1 MTTHDGGPRPPDRET
16 GGGGAETAN
25 LTLGAVVASPE
36 GNDGGRADLISELS
50 VQDKVLLLTG
60 ADSWRTQGAEALGLR
75 PMITSDG
82 PAGVRGVL
90 LDERHPSSSLP
101 CPSALGATWDTEMV
115 RELAAAL
122 GAEARS
128 KGVDVLLAP
137 TINLMRTPLGG
148 RGFECFSEDPV
159 LTARLAVAFV
169 RGVQSAGVAA
179 TAKHFVGND
188 SETQRWTYDARI
200 AEQVLR
206 ELYLAPFEA
215 CVREAGVALVMAAY
229 NKVNGIPMTEH
240 ARLLRDVLK
249 DEWGFDGVVTSDW
262 HAARSTAATALAA
275 LDLAMPGP
283 DGPWGEQLAQ
293 AVADGAVT
301 PEVLDDKVA
310 RLIRLAGRVG
320 ALTDPGTAAAGGSSP
335 GGDTVDATGSCEAA
349 KPAPAATAGLGP
361 ARADGTRGGLRGS
374 SPRGS
379 TALVDRSLL
388 RRATTA
394 SLVLLRNERDALPVD
409 PAAVRRVAVTGPNA
423 VRPAIHGGGSAVV
436 APVTVSTPAAAL
448 AEALAGHTEVTVAE
462 GCQTWVT
469 VPEPAAGSL
478 RDPDTGEPGVRL
490 EFRAADGTLLAAEHR
505 NSTAL
510 TWWDQVPPGIGW
522 GEAGKIV
529 LVTSFRPDS
538 GGPHVLG
545 AAGVGHLTLTVD
557 GTVIANGTTVVPD
570 DPVEAMT
577 RPGGIRAM
585 VTLQAGR
592 EAHIRLEYTP
602 AADGE
607 GPLAVR
613 LGIIPAA
620 DEDDLLAEAVQA
632 ARRADAAVVV
642 VGSAEMTESE
652 GFDRDTLTL
661 PGRQDE
667 LVQRVAAVNP
677 RTIVVVNA
685 GMPVLMPWAAQVAAV
700 IYAWLPGQAMGEAL
714 ADVLLGRAEPGGR
727 LPVTLPAREADCP
740 VLHAVPRDGL
750 ITYDEGLLIG
760 YRGYDARLSRPH
772 FPFGHGLGYTTWA
785 YESLRATT
793 ADLAAGD
800 DLGLTVTVRNTGSR
814 PGREVVQAYLAG
826 PPEKGDGEAGG
837 ASRPVRELAAFGI
850 ATAGPGESAEVT
862 LQVPARAF
870 ARWDEDTGGWLWPP
884 GQFTVHVGRSSRDLR
899 LTVPVRSEPSRS
911 GGRRETC
918 GLLCRPARGGPVRG
932 RAGAARFGG
941 RAGLTSSARSAAA
954 RRRPAARRHELGL
967 EAVDILQVGSV
978 VTVAARIRV
987 AVGEHQPPAV
997 GRRDRHELFHLLLV
1011 RHVKG
1016 EMVQS
1021 RAAPVVTAS
1030 GAVR

>member
-1 MTTHDGGPRPPDRET
+1 MTTQHPGQRPPGRET
-16 GGGGAETAN
+16 GRAGAGKT
-25 LTLGAVVASPE
+25 ASPAAGTAVAE
-36 GNDGGRADLISELS
+36 PGGREAADLIAALS

-75 PMITSDG
+75 QMITSDG

-101 CPSALGATWDTEMV
+101 CPSALGATWDTELV
-115 RELAAAL
+115 GELAAAL

-159 LTARLAVAFV
+159 LTARLGVAFV

-179 TAKHFVGND
+179 TVKHFVGND
-188 SETQRWTYDARI
+188 SETQRRTYDARI

-206 ELYLAPFEA
+206 ELYLVPFEA
-215 CVREAGVALVMAAY
+215 CVRQAGVALVMAAY
-229 NKVNGIPMTEH
+229 NKVNGVRMTEH

-262 HAARSTAATALAA
+262 DAARSTAATALAA
-275 LDLAMPGP
+275 LDLVMPGP
-283 DGPWGEQLAQ
+283 DGPWGTQLAQ

-310 RLIRLAGRVG
+310 RLLRLAGRVG
-320 ALTDPGTAAAGGSSP
+320 ALSDP
-335 GGDTVDATGSCEAA
+335 
-349 KPAPAATAGLGP
+349 
-361 ARADGTRGGLRGS
+361 DGVRPLR
-374 SPRGS
+374 P
-379 TALVDRSLL
+379 ALVNRSLL

-394 SLVLLRNERDALPVD
+394 SLVLLRNEHGALPVD
-409 PAAVRRVAVTGPNA
+409 PAALSRVAVIGPNA

-436 APVTVSTPAAAL
+436 MPVTVSTPAVAL
-448 AEALAGHTEVTVAE
+448 ADALAGQAEVSVSE
-462 GCQTWVT
+462 GCQTWVM

-478 RDPDTGEPGVRL
+478 REPETGEPGLRL
-490 EFRAADGTLLAAEHR
+490 EFRARDGALLAAEHR

-545 AAGVGHLTLTVD
+545 AAGVGHLTLTID
-557 GTVIANGTTVVPD
+557 GTVVADGATVLPD
-570 DPVEAMT
+570 DPVEAMA
-577 RPGGIRAM
+577 RPGEIRAR

-592 EAHIRLEYTP
+592 EAKIRLEYTP

-613 LGIIPAA
+613 LGIVAAA
-620 DEDDLLAEAVQA
+620 DEDELLAEAERA
-632 ARRADAAVVV
+632 ARQADAAVVV
-642 VGSAEMTESE
+642 VGSAAMTESE
-652 GFDRDTLTL
+652 GFDRDTLAL
-661 PGRQDE
+661 AGRQDE
-667 LVQRVAAVNP
+667 LVRRVAAVNA
-677 RTIVVVNA
+677 RTVVVVNA

-727 LPVTLPAREADCP
+727 LPVTLPASEADCP

-785 YESLRATT
+785 YESVRATT
-793 ADLAAGD
+793 ADLEAGD
-800 DLGLTVTVRNTGSR
+800 DLDVIVTVRNTGPR

-826 PPEKGDGEAGG
+826 PPGDAT
-837 ASRPVRELAAFGI
+837 RPVRELAAFGT
-850 ATAGPGESAEVT
+850 ATAGPGESAEVA

-870 ARWDEDTGGWLWPP
+870 ARWDERTGGWLWPP
-884 GQFTVHVGRSSRDLR
+884 GQFTMHVGRSSRDLR
-899 LTVPVRSEPSRS
+899 LAVQITSVPSGSR
-911 GGRRETC
+911 
-918 GLLCRPARGGPVRG
+918 PV
-932 RAGAARFGG
+932 
-941 RAGLTSSARSAAA
+941 
-954 RRRPAARRHELGL
+954 
-967 EAVDILQVGSV
+967 
-978 VTVAARIRV
+978 
-987 AVGEHQPPAV
+987 QP
-997 GRRDRHELFHLLLV
+997 G
-1011 RHVKG
+1011 
-1016 EMVQS
+1016 
-1021 RAAPVVTAS
+1021 
-1030 GAVR
+1030 